1 MTKIVL
7 GGGLSG
13 LAATYYLSRLVPQ
26 QKIILLEQT
35 DRLGGWIKSERIN
48 EEVIFETS
56 ARTLRPGGL
65 TGINTLNLL
74 EELHLH
80 ADIKPI
86 HQHSPAAQ
94 NRFIYS
100 KGELHALPRT
110 AVGFLTTQKPFTKP
124 LVLQILKDL
133 TAKRKIVHD
142 EPIYEFVQ
150 RRFGN
155 EVADYLIDP
164 LICGICAGNSK
175 EISVNFLMKTLFNY
189 EQTHG
194 SVLKGA
200 LHDLLFGVKAKIPSE
215 GLLSSQCKAE
225 KWSVYTFH
233 EGMQTLPKAL
243 ENALRR
249 TDNVDI
255 HLNSMCQE
263 VQFND
268 EGVKVILNNGQ
279 QYDSD
284 HIISSIPAKNFG
296 QLVQNQ
302 HPKMAEKLKN
312 IKTVTVGVVNLLY
325 KGNLIPKPGFG
336 FLVPPKEN
344 LPILGVIY
352 DSCAQGYKDKTV
364 LTVMMGGYWFNEL
377 FGAQAS
383 EENLLEIAKCNVK
396 TILKIPQEPVQFKV
410 SILKNCIPQYI
421 VGHEQ
426 NVQQIMDYIQLE
438 KMSLSL
444 CGASYSGVGVNDV
457 ILSAK
462 KVLYLH
468 FYYI

>member
-13 LAATYYLSRLVPQ
+13 LATTYYLSRLMPQ
-26 QKIILLEQT
+26 QKIILLEQS
-35 DRLGGWIKSERIN
+35 DRLGGWIKSEKIDN
-48 EEVIFETS
+48 EVIFETS

-65 TGINTLNLL
+65 AGINTLNLL
-74 EELHLH
+74 EELHLQ

-86 HQHSPAAQ
+86 LQHSAAAQ
-94 NRFIYS
+94 NRFIYAN
-100 KGELHALPRT
+100 GQLHALPRT

-133 TAKRKIVHD
+133 TAKRKIVKD
-142 EPIYEFVQ
+142 ESIYEFVQ

-164 LICGICAGNSK
+164 LICGICAGNSR

-200 LHDLLFGVKAKIPSE
+200 LHDLLFGVKAKKPSE
-215 GLLSSQCKAE
+215 SSLSLQCKAE
-225 KWSVYTFH
+225 KWSVYTFQ

-243 ENALRR
+243 ENALRK
-249 TDNVDI
+249 TNNVDI
-255 HLNSMCQE
+255 HLNSLCQG

-268 EGVKVILNNGQ
+268 KGVKVILNNGQ
-279 QYDSD
+279 HYDTD
-284 HIISSIPAKNFG
+284 YLVSSIPAKKLG

-302 HPKMAEKLKN
+302 HPKLASKLKN

-325 KGNLIPKPGFG
+325 NGKLIQKPGFG
-336 FLVPPKEN
+336 FLVPPKEK

-352 DSCAQGYKDKTV
+352 DSCAQGYEDKTV
-364 LTVMMGGYWFNEL
+364 LTVMMGGYWFDEL
-377 FGAQAS
+377 FGAHAS
-383 EENLLEIAKCNVK
+383 EENLLKVAKSNVK
-396 TILKIPQEPVQFKV
+396 TILKISQEPVQFKV
-410 SILKNCIPQYI
+410 SILKDCIPQYI
-421 VGHEQ
+421 VGHEE
-426 NVQQIMDYIQLE
+426 NVQQIMDYIRVE
-438 KMSLSL
+438 KMSLTL
-444 CGASYSGVGVNDV
+444 CGASYNGVGVNDV

-462 KVLYLH
+462 RAVDGLG
-468 FYYI
+468 

>member
-13 LAATYYLSRLVPQ
+13 LASAYYLSRLVPQ
-26 QKIILLEQT
+26 QKIILIEQSN
-35 DRLGGWIKSERIN
+35 RLGGWIKSERIN

-65 TGINTLNLL
+65 AGINTLNLL
-74 EELHLH
+74 EELHLN

-86 HQHSPAAQ
+86 FQHSPAAQ

-100 KGELHALPRT
+100 NGQLHALPRT

-133 TAKRKIVHD
+133 TAEQKIVKD
-142 EPIYEFVQ
+142 EAIYEFVQ

-200 LHDLLFGVKAKIPSE
+200 LHDLLFGVKAKKPLE
-215 GLLSSQCKAE
+215 GLLSSQCKTE
-225 KWSVYTFH
+225 KWSVYTFQ
-233 EGMQTLPKAL
+233 EGMETLPKAL
-243 ENALRR
+243 ENALRK

-255 HLNSMCQE
+255 HLNSLCQE

-268 EGVKVILNNGQ
+268 EGVKLILSNGQ

-284 HIISSIPAKNFG
+284 HLVSSIPAKKLG
-296 QLVQNQ
+296 QLVQKQ
-302 HPKMAEKLKN
+302 HPKLAAKLRN
-312 IKTVTVGVVNLLY
+312 IKTVTVGVVNLQY
-325 KGNLIPKPGFG
+325 KGNLISKPGFG

-352 DSCAQGYKDKTV
+352 DSCAQGYEDKTV

-377 FGAQAS
+377 FGAHVS
-383 EENLLEIAKCNVK
+383 EENLFEIAKSNVK
-396 TILKIPQEPVQFKV
+396 NILKIPQEPVQFRV

-426 NVQQIMDYIQLE
+426 NVQEIMDYIQLE

-444 CGASYSGVGVNDV
+444 CGASYNGVGVNDV

-462 KVLYLH
+462 RAVDKLDS
-468 FYYI
+468 